1 MSTKN
6 INIARDNVE
15 GKCDLKCS
23 YNFKYS
29 ESNTTAKNEG
39 IEISLTYDNT
49 NTSPVTYN
57 TQKYNVSKIT
67 IMCPSIHTF
76 DGALAAAEICV
87 EHSPVK
93 GGPNL
98 IVSIP
103 IRSSS
108 ETSTASN
115 LITEVIDNVAANA
128 PSSGDSTNLNI
139 QGFTLQNIVPKKPF
153 YSYTESESVE
163 WIVFDVLDAIPLS
176 SSTLEVLGQIIQ
188 PFPIPTTGG
197 GLFYNASGPN
207 SLENFGDGIY
217 MSCSPT
223 GNSLE
228 ETPVEYSK
236 NEPTNDTSNIFKNK
250 TFLLIFQ
257 VIIGSI
263 VFIVILLICNY
274 LYNYMTTG
282 ESKLPSF
289 LSTNQ
294 NQGSNS

>member
-1 MSTKN
+1 M
-6 INIARDNVE
+6 
-15 GKCDLKCS
+15 
-23 YNFKYS
+23 
-29 ESNTTAKNEG
+29 
-39 IEISLTYDNT
+39 
-49 NTSPVTYN
+49 
-57 TQKYNVSKIT
+57 
-67 IMCPSIHTF
+67 
-76 DGALAAAEICV
+76 
-87 EHSPVK
+87 
-93 GGPNL
+93 
-98 IVSIP
+98 
-103 IRSSS
+103 
-108 ETSTASN
+108 
-115 LITEVIDNVAANA
+115 
-128 PSSGDSTNLNI
+128 
-139 QGFTLQNIVPKKPF
+139 QNIVPKKPF